1 MTTIYKCD
9 KCGAEFR
16 NSRECRQHESS
27 HYEGAGKIKYD
38 LMYSAEEHICDY
50 CDHSYYVYGC
60 EQDCEYKDCKY
71 SNNYKD
77 FVPVEP
83 LHDKRQNGGV

>member
-9 KCGAEFR
+9 KCGAEF
-16 NSRECRQHESS
+16 NDPNECRICEAS
-27 HYEGAGKIKYD
+27 HMNPVDRIKYD
-38 LMYSAEEHICDY
+38 LFYNQGEDICDY

-60 EQDCEYKDCKY
+60 EQDCEHKDCKY

>member
-16 NSRECRQHESS
+16 NPRECRVHETG
-27 HYEGAGKIKYD
+27 HFHGIDKIKYD
-38 LMYSAEEHICDY
+38 LIHNQEEDICDY
-50 CDHSYYVYGC
+50 CEKSYYVYGC

-77 FVPVEP
+77 FAPTKP
-83 LHDKRQNGGV
+83 LHNKRRSGI